1 MSKLRFRL
9 WRNPSP
15 LAADDPPVISGP
27 SSTVQT
33 PAPAC
38 TTDDPLGKDQITV
51 AQAEALQ
58 CADALQEIYLLAAPG
73 LSPASPLHRRAQM
86 ARDIVLAHAGLNAAT
101 HPELVRPWA
110 ALPPPDSKTSQT
122 SPTTEPKKK
131 IIPYFMG

>member
-1 MSKLRFRL
+1 MNRGKLRLRP
-9 WRNPSP
+9 WRKPGRDTDEPLIITDPSTAQP
-15 LAADDPPVISGP
+15 
-27 SSTVQT
+27 

-58 CADALQEIYLLAAPG
+58 CADALQEIYLLAAPA

-86 ARDIVLAHAGLNAAT
+86 ARDIVLAHASLNATT

-110 ALPPPDSKTSQT
+110 TLPPPPSQT
-122 SPTTEPKKK
+122 PQTPPTPEPKKK
-131 IIPYFMG
+131 TVPFFMG